1 MFDISIKTYK
11 SNDIETIV
19 DRDGILWLNEKY
31 IKERLVHTNSEK
43 WTQRQKYW
51 LRNKNTKSY
60 RTKTWL

>member
-43 WTQRQKYW
+43 WTQRQKY
-51 LRNKNTKSY
+51 
-60 RTKTWL
+60 